1 MRFFSLRDLTIV
13 KGIDVSQY
21 PHGDD
26 LTNRTT
32 METGSFR
39 LIAPVSWNVDA
50 LLNNVRAHKPFD
62 QLLYCDIRLSAND
75 SVTTLLPADCFL
87 IELPFPGCR
96 SLYEQGDESMPILVC
111 RGFALFICFANTTLF
126 QIDETHYL
134 LNNAGNPVVTES
146 INDFTKQDTP
156 ASQSQDEYVLEF

>member
-1 MRFFSLRDLTIV
+1 MRFFSLHDLTV
-13 KGIDVSQY
+13 SKGIDVSQY

-32 METGSFR
+32 VEAGSFR
-39 LIAPVSWNVDA
+39 LIAPVSWNVDT

-87 IELPFPGCR
+87 IELPYPGCT
-96 SLYEQGDESMPILVC
+96 SLFEKGDESMPLLT
-111 RGFALFICFANTTLF
+111 RSKHALFICFSNKTMFSIPGGKYLINDNGTPTVTDSLM
-126 QIDETHYL
+126 QIDESRPL
-134 LNNAGNPVVTES
+134 E
-146 INDFTKQDTP
+146 
-156 ASQSQDEYVLEF
+156 QSDDYILEF